1 MKKTFKFFSILL
13 VCLLA
18 ISLTSCSLVD
28 IYGTSDSTTPKTE
41 QKQSEK
47 EVNTNPVNPTTDTS
61 VTLKESV
68 VEHTPSSIEEA
79 VAAVYDTVVVI
90 NAVLSNGTSSGS
102 GVIIGEGDNY
112 TYIITCFHVI
122 EGAKSLSVTLSDQT
136 VYTASVVGGDSQ
148 TDIAVISIEAKGL
161 KAATFIDDSHK
172 VTLASTTIAIGNPL
186 GTLSGTVTVGV
197 VSSTNRIIQT
207 DDGINRDLIQTDAA
221 VNSGNS
227 GGGLFNAEGQL
238 IGIVN
243 AKFSATG
250 VEGLAFAIP
259 ANTAKSI
266 AQGLIEKGYVEGRY
280 NLGVTFSDGYYRT
293 GGFFGTSYKVVYASE
308 IDKNGCC
315 YGKLQVEDILVSI
328 KVHFKNE
335 SKTDASLSS
344 VSEAQDVINFF
355 NGLELEIG
363 DTISYTIR
371 RGSYTATP
379 TTIDVTV
386 VQYIYNN

>member
-1 MKKTFKFFSILL
+1 MKKILKMLFIL
-13 VCLLA
+13 VLFIGCINL
-18 ISLTSCSLVD
+18 SSCSIVD
-28 IYGTSDSTTPKTE
+28 IYGTGETTKVE
-41 QKQSEK
+41 EK
-47 EVNTNPVNPTTDTS
+47 KNNDINANPVNPQTDTN
-61 VTLKESV
+61 VTLKESTA
-68 VEHTPSSIEEA
+68 EHVPSSIEEA
-79 VAAVYDTVVVI
+79 VAEVYDTVVVI
-90 NAVLSNGTSSGS
+90 NATLSNGTSSGS
-102 GVIIGEGDNY
+102 GVIIGEGDQY

-122 EGAKSLSVTLSDQT
+122 EGAKSLTVTLSDQT
-136 VYTASVVGGDSQ
+136 VYNAMVVGGDSQ

-161 KAATFIDDSHK
+161 KSATFIDDSHK
-172 VTLASTTIAIGNPL
+172 VSLASTTIAIGNPL

-207 DDGINRDLIQTDAA
+207 SDGINRDLIQTDAA
-221 VNSGNS
+221 INSGNS
-227 GGGLFNAEGQL
+227 GGGLFNVEGQL

-293 GGFFGTSYKVVYASE
+293 GGFFGSSYKVVYVSA
-308 IDKNGCC
+308 IDTDGSC
-315 YGKLQVEDILVSI
+315 YGKLQLEDILVSI
-328 KVHFKNE
+328 NVKFKDTTKE
-335 SKTDASLSS
+335 DASLDS
-344 VSEAQDVINFF
+344 VSEAQDVTNFF

-363 DTISYTIR
+363 DTISYTVR

-379 TTIDVTV
+379 ITIDVVV